1 MKKRIIIGAICIIAA
16 FAVTFVLSPFLS
28 KKAVEKTTVIRLR
41 EPVREGDLITEAA
54 MEKVDVLK
62 DSLPKG
68 AITDPKDALG
78 KTASATLFKG
88 DILTAE
94 KLSENG
100 LRAETVFKTLPE
112 GKMAVAFS
120 AASFSAGFSGKT
132 ENGDIISIFVTDKQ
146 NGISFVPAELRYV
159 RVITATT
166 NKGIDQEDFERSEDG
181 SLPQP
186 DSITVLLT
194 EDQARVL
201 VGYERSASLHVALVC
216 RGNDSRTEELLRL
229 QEEVMEAMYAEMPE
243 ETEDESASGETQFD
257 DSGQNGSVQN
267 GSARN
272 GSAGNASGK
281 DKQA

>member
-1 MKKRIIIGAICIIAA
+1 MKKRIIIGAICILAA

-41 EPVREGDLITEAA
+41 ELVREGDLITEAA
-54 MEKVDVLK
+54 LEKTEVLK
-62 DSLPKG
+62 EG
-68 AITDPKDALG
+68 VPKDAVTGFKDAVG

-112 GKMAVAFS
+112 GKIAVAFS

-166 NKGIDQEDFERSEDG
+166 DKGIDQEDFERSEDG

-186 DSITVLLT
+186 DSITVMLS
-194 EDQARVL
+194 EEQARVL

-216 RGNDSRTEELLRL
+216 RGDDVRSTELLSR
-229 QEEVMEAMYAEMPE
+229 QEAVLETMYAEQPE
-243 ETEDESASGETQFD
+243 EPSEKGDENISGDQGY
-257 DSGQNGSVQN
+257 GQISTFEGD
-267 GSARN
+267 RP
-272 GSAGNASGK
+272 
-281 DKQA
+281 